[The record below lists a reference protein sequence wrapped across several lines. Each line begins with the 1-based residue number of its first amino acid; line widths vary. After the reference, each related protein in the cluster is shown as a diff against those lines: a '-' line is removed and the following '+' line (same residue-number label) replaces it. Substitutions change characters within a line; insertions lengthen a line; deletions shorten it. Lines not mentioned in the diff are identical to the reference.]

1 MACPI
6 ELRKGITKE
15 VKKIADLLDTF
26 KDSNVQSYNQ
36 AIKLNDLVD
45 DFVSN
50 TFVPQMMDANS
61 KRIDDILS
69 SLKDNIKISNP
80 SYIRLRKSINE
91 IVKNQYYNIAVQH
104 IGRFAFKVD
113 RLDLSDDSSDDI
125 GDIDTSTIID
135 LLDELNSSIEL
146 EKLNNVY
153 DDSLRKIDRLFLS
166 EITKVREDSENVA
179 DILKSWIKRRNNYKV
194 YKTKKSEIF
203 GGLNAATLKTY
214 NIYRPLPNKGELI
227 SLLYPIENITN
238 VIPNYGFLDSLY
250 ELSEGRDWIVI
261 VNPENISEFDVD
273 ADVIDVV
280 KNNLSSSNA
289 FYYKG
294 KIYLNSSR
302 LERWS
307 VNERNRI
314 VLEELIHL
322 VSAYLLY
329 EEKNKGY
336 IYDVVS
342 EALLDGNFKSKY
354 KVYESGDELLTYT
367 VSNLYNNEIPEEN
380 IHELFS
386 AYIIYKIENG
396 KDKTF
401 IDKILDTIYR
411 FFIWLL
417 GLPTSLKYKKND
429 DIINIINKAINAS
442 KSDKGVD
449 GIDKMIK
456 DLLKYIDKN
465 NIPTRYNLKE
475 NNIIL
480 FNDDNKLEQRNV
492 FDTITY
498 IYNNLSFDGVEKSN
512 NIYENLKKLGFNDYV
527 PKNILYIDPEDL
539 TTQTVNKG
547 FIYAISEVISGV
559 SEFYQDFLFV
569 DLLIATYHNKML
581 DIGNYNSDPE
591 FKDKFFSELINSN
604 EIRTIKDFYSNY
616 IPTIDDK
623 INMTLNNII
632 EFVIR
637 FKESKD
643 DEIDDVSFQDLIDQ
657 AAEFTG
663 IAPNIKKYKF
673 KTIYAKYIK
682 ILDIL
687 GFDENSKLETFFTSI
702 IDSIP
707 SDHKNREILVASIQ
721 DLKNK
726 MHIMFW
732 GLEAMA
738 SRHTSSMVFE
748 AYNKRENRSINNSL
762 SLKFRNIKKRNIK
775 RLYKNLESKTKIKD
789 LFHIIYGTSVNYD
802 NLTPTELDSF
812 IDEIPNYY
820 ILDPNNKN
828 IEGINHLVLLLRS
841 ESLNYIYNSV
851 LSLDSYDTSIH
862 ADISNSQLL
871 AIILKIIDD
880 TVFRLNHGI
889 PLTLGQLLFIQSIK
903 DKVKFKE
910 KDAINKILNFIDTDL
925 DTNKKLYEDIIL
937 LHFIRPAL
945 LFNNKTNLHNAKSYY
960 EFFLLNV
967 YATINNLDV
976 SSIDTK
982 ESLKELNNAI
992 EAIKGNSK
1000 INILPGIEY
1009 ERKKGLMNI
1018 LRKEL
1023 ITHANEVLFNG
1034 LRSLDLFTSFK
1045 GTSISQQSDILPL
1058 FESLINDLGAV
1069 EKETSNIFNVYDVID
1084 RLITKDDFNTVYISI
1099 SKSFTELIDKIYI
1112 GDKARSK
1119 GVGGMIDFIE
1129 ELYDA
1134 IHEANQKESNSNIYY
1149 IIKEYLFPIFDKYDI
1164 HYVVERT
1171 TKKAKKI
1178 KNASQLRNLLLFPEE
1193 KFPIRLVH
1201 INSFKSIIEY
1211 EKNKLELLLYLD
1223 KMYLL
1228 SSTIESFV
1236 SDIYI
1241 NELENIHN
1249 KFLDKYGP
1257 NFMSVVYGI
1266 PANKLWTY
1274 KDSSEGNITPNNIN
1288 EDYKNIF
1295 YDKTTNSLTHY
1306 GESLKRAL
1314 VRINNNN
1321 ENDIDIIK
1329 IINSDFFTP
1338 TFVITV
1344 LMLDLYIFSYAGDEI
1359 SYNEKKE
1366 LLAPIIAL
1374 FITDESRKK
1383 SGISELLNN
1392 EDAFALIEDNDKYNL
1407 SIPLAEYNEMIHN
1420 LYRSMILYQDST
1432 LFKSLS
1438 KRLYNSLLSDSLKPI
1453 VSTGKRISIY
1463 KDKHIIKPKGQSYI
1477 HTKTYPTSYVFM
1489 QKLNS
1494 FFDMKNDSS
1503 SISNIAIRSFA
1514 RTGYFKQMSSIYK
1527 TYNNIQRLKDTDA
1540 NLSEQY
1546 SILND
1551 NFKELKNSFVDSIKT
1566 LSGFTTR
1573 TFRSYINQDN
1583 SSDYIQTTNA
1593 EILMKAFDNQPISIN
1608 LGEGI
1613 NTFIEHNNNLSKTLD
1628 NLSEKI
1634 DQILDEDY
1642 KNWIQGLYNEL
1653 KEYYDEFEQL
1663 VVYNTNTNSLISNRL
1678 FRALYLLKMIAEISD
1693 DIQYKVDA
1701 NNLYESLSRE
1711 DKKSI
1716 NNFKRTLNKTKRI
1729 VDNMFFTILSEIR
1742 GGENN
1747 SGALGSKTLNNV
1759 KIIYSINNDYVI
1771 SEIKNIDSVYKY
1783 LSEAGIN
1790 NYINLIIFYI
1800 TTIYGAPSL
1809 GSKFF
1814 HNFYNTLKKSNLV
1827 LFDLHIAPYMFKLNG
1842 STIDI
1847 IETILSDR
1855 LNLNDIL
1862 IRNLNLTLKDA
1873 DRLYFL
1879 KRSIIETFQD
1889 ADDILLLFHFLN
1901 KSKNLDNVDN
1911 IIKFIYQD
1919 KLKEKIQDIVKFHVD
1934 VYNNAQT
1941 SIAANRIN
1949 ENIVVS
1955 KIVDEILKVISED
1968 IKNSRKIDEYIKTIF
1983 KKVELKLVK
1992 EGSYLHKTTGIRYLV
2007 RTRKFGY
2014 SSRIYNTNTTYHYTE
2029 FSSEHM
2035 NKDHTTN
2042 IAPSVNKVNSLL
2054 FSTYARGFD
2063 YIKSTKKT
2071 YVFDFYKIPTMYGAN
2086 YFRGSVNKDL
2096 IDGLYLTESIEQ
2108 FYSQLRDPD
2117 STVYK
2122 YILSEFAYDNL
2133 SQTNVL
2139 QKKSTIIG
2147 NTTSEAITLLK
2158 TALLNNFD
2166 NINKDRVRY
2175 LSNKLLNIED
2185 IQANLTNIILLSL
2198 STNITSSTLKMII
2211 GFDEDLFYYLN
2222 SISLFSAYI
2231 LSDIDNKDSISS
2243 IKEKIKNN
2251 LKSIEREI
2259 NSNNIDSNQ
2268 FYEVL
2273 TILLNGATSI
2283 DEVIKKIDD
2292 SSSDRYVKTL
2302 YNYWAY
2308 IVSTKDVIDRLG
2320 ILDIDEGADL
2330 IDILD
2335 NYIEFII
2342 YFTDTLYANNE
2353 FKKAQDA
2360 EEDGLIYLSNF
2371 QPYIREIYNKNRY
2384 YILQRLMHLFNYRLI
2399 EILNSDSTYIKEVLG
2414 ESIEQRIK
2422 TLLGFTGLYGHRI
2435 HYFSRGKD
2443 INEND
2448 KVKILMQLISDS
2460 NYAKHN
2466 ITLFPDIPTVNSIN
2480 NRDYSFVSFSGLS
2493 DITDILRIKDA
2504 GTMRSI
2510 MERLQ
2515 ELNEGDPDDE
2525 YYEEIELKALNRY
2538 SIASLKRNSI
2548 INKYVYS
2555 TTKSLSNVFS
2565 EGRIERSFG
2574 PTYSVMRLLYGSEF
2588 AEKLSSKVIL
2598 AFKKLLVV
2606 MSITMLMVL
2615 YANLSSL
2622 PLNVIGNFLG
2632 NVIIIPVVSIALV
2645 LVKDIFFTLKFGIN
2659 KHNKYKIF
2667 DLVKNLILTVIHSIL
2682 ISASSMA
2689 ILLTLLMYIIL
2700 GFVFNLATTALI
2712 FIIDMAIENK
2722 TKYKSPLKRLHYAI
2736 NDRGIKTLFSFF
2748 GKISVLGDKN
2758 MHEFIERTLFDLS
2771 LDVPYKKTN
2780 MFILSK
2786 TNAERMISYFSYVMS
2801 LRVIPLKSLN
2811 GLKFTDVFKFSSN
2824 YKLEFN
2830 KNFIERIKKIK
2841 NRVEQGK
2848 KVSDYEY
2855 VLLEVYNNYR
2865 DPRGS
2870 MNDVDMSLAFKPI
2883 EEAKKYA
2890 GYMGLVNLS
2899 QTSTPAIQNL
2909 PLFDIFKSFRFYQL
2923 VFIEP
2928 LVNSMINLLSITSIV
2943 YDYFGSKL
2951 VEKYSSVESK
2961 ASEKITNKI
2970 LSSQLKSF
2978 LGQFTLNSSL
2988 FALQVILTN
2997 FIVRKYNEH
3006 ILFKSLEDLMSLT
3019 SNTLDKTASEII
3031 YEISEKVSDFNKLT
3045 NLCDTSHKQEE
3056 RNMHI
3061 DHISKK
3067 YNLSMTDKYSGS
3079 DCYTAK
3085 NKLAELI
3092 VKDVFELNRVFNS
3105 DEYKQLKLLYYTLY
3119 SRNLEKDLEPYMNA
3133 FDFTNKRTYDEI
3145 LSHMDNFTRILKR
3158 IDRMANI
3165 YRFYS
3170 LGAFDNE
3177 IVNSIVDSE
3186 TSIDINRWEE
3196 WSAVDKTTFLLLA
3209 MSYIDEYEE
3218 DRKNV
3223 ITYIHG
3229 REDEGKYFSM
3239 VDDNEFY
3246 KFMKVVTL
3254 SNGRG
3259 GTLKDMN
3266 GNEIPYSTP
3275 FATLRQNCFES
3286 LKLIKEIYNDRR
3298 NQVRLLLNSVG
3309 LATYEN
3315 IDIVPQF
3322 AENVLEEIHDDKT
3335 IKVFQERNPD
3345 ANTILSLTFPPT
3357 IKKAANIFLNISERL
3372 YKEEYTPFIEQ
3383 ENFSIFKPNVTNMTD
3398 DIAVV
3403 LDYLYWNDRSA
3414 SPIVNQYVT
3423 LKLKTIQADI
3433 LFLNKYS
3440 VSYTYKPVE
3449 KLDKFYR

>member
-1 MACPI
+1 MVCPI

-113 RLDLSDDSSDDI
+113 RLDLSDDSLDDI

-354 KVYESGDELLTYT
+354 KVYESGNELLTYT

-401 IDKILDTIYR
+401 IDKILDAIYR

-429 DIINIINKAINAS
+429 DIINIINKAINNY
-442 KSDKGVD
+442 KGVD

-547 FIYAISEVISGV
+547 FIYAISEVVSRV

-604 EIRTIKDFYSNY
+604 EIRTIKDFYSDY
-616 IPTIDDK
+616 IPAIDDK

-707 SDHKNREILVASIQ
+707 SDHKNRAMLVASIQ
-721 DLKNK
+721 DLKK
-726 MHIMFW
+726 EMHIMFS

-748 AYNKRENRSINNSL
+748 AYNKSENRSINNSL

-775 RLYKNLESKTKIKD
+775 RLYKNPESKTKIKD

-802 NLTPTELDSF
+802 NLTPAELDSF

-828 IEGINHLVLLLRS
+828 IEGINHLVLSLRS

-889 PLTLGQLLFIQSIK
+889 PLTLGQLLFIQNIK
-903 DKVKFKE
+903 DKVKFTE
-910 KDAINKILNFIDTDL
+910 KDTINKILSFIDSDL
-925 DTNKKLYEDIIL
+925 YTNKKLYEDIIL
-937 LHFIRPAL
+937 LHFIKPAL
-945 LFNNKTNLHNAKSYY
+945 LFNNKKNLHNAKSYY

-976 SSIDTK
+976 SSIDIK
-982 ESLKELNNAI
+982 KNLIELNNAI

-1009 ERKKGLMNI
+1009 ERKKGLINI
-1018 LRKEL
+1018 LRKDL

-1034 LRSLDLFTSFK
+1034 LRSYDLFTSFK
-1045 GTSISQQSDILPL
+1045 GTSISQQSNILPL
-1058 FESLINDLGAV
+1058 FESLINDIGAV
-1069 EKETSNIFNVYDVID
+1069 EKETSKIFNVYDVID
-1084 RLITKDDFNTVYISI
+1084 KLITKDDFNTVYISI

-1112 GDKARSK
+1112 GDKARNN
-1119 GVGGMIDFIE
+1119 GVGGIIDFIE

-1134 IHEANQKESNSNIYY
+1134 IYEANQKESNSNIHY
-1149 IIKEYLFPIFDKYDI
+1149 IIKKYLFPIFDKYDI
-1164 HYVVERT
+1164 HYVVEKT

-1178 KNASQLRNLLLFPEE
+1178 KNASQLRKLLLFPEE

-1201 INSFKSIIEY
+1201 INSFKSIVEY
-1211 EKNKLELLLYLD
+1211 EKNKLELLSYLD

-1249 KFLDKYGP
+1249 KFLDEYGP

-1514 RTGYFKQMSSIYK
+1514 RTGYFKQMGSIYK
-1527 TYNNIQRLKDTDA
+1527 TYSNIQRLKDTDA

-1551 NFKELKNSFVDSIKT
+1551 NFKELKKSFVDSIKT

-1593 EILMKAFDNQPISIN
+1593 EILMKAFDNQLISIN

-1613 NTFIEHNNNLSKTLD
+1613 NTFIEHKNNLSKTLD

-1634 DQILDEDY
+1634 DQILDKNY

-1701 NNLYESLSRE
+1701 NNLYESLSRD

-1716 NNFKRTLNKTKRI
+1716 NNFKKTLNKTKRI

-1747 SGALGSKTLNNV
+1747 SGALGSKTFNNV

-1827 LFDLHIAPYMFKLNG
+1827 LFDLHIASYMFKLNG

-1847 IETILSDR
+1847 IETILSDK

-1862 IRNLNLTLKDA
+1862 IRNLNLTLKDS
-1873 DRLYFL
+1873 DRLYSL

-1919 KLKEKIQDIVKFHVD
+1919 KLKERIQDIVKFHVD

-1955 KIVDEILKVISED
+1955 NIVDEILKVISED
-1968 IKNSRKIDEYIKTIF
+1968 IKSSKKIDEYIKTIF
-1983 KKVELKLVK
+1983 KNVELKLVK
-1992 EGSYLHKTTGIRYLV
+1992 EGSYLHKTTGVRYLV
-2007 RTRKFGY
+2007 RTKTFGY

-2035 NKDHTTN
+2035 NKNHTTN
-2042 IAPSVNKVNSLL
+2042 IAPSVNKINSLL

-2086 YFRGSVNKDL
+2086 YFHGTVNKDL
-2096 IDGLYLTESIEQ
+2096 IDGSYLTESIEQ
-2108 FYSQLRDPD
+2108 FYSQLRDSD

-2133 SQTNVL
+2133 NQTNVL

-2147 NTTSEAITLLK
+2147 NTASEAITLLK
-2158 TALLNNFD
+2158 TALLNNFN
-2166 NINKDRVRY
+2166 NINRDRVRY
-2175 LSNKLLNIED
+2175 LSNKLLNKED

-2251 LKSIEREI
+2251 LKNIEREI

-2268 FYEVL
+2268 FYEIL

-2292 SSSDRYVKTL
+2292 SSSDRYVETL

-2308 IVSTKDVIDRLG
+2308 IVSAKDVIDRLG
-2320 ILDIDEGADL
+2320 ILDINEGADL
-2330 IDILD
+2330 TDILD

-2342 YFTDTLYANNE
+2342 HFTDTLYANNE
-2353 FKKAQDA
+2353 FKKTQDA
-2360 EEDGLIYLSNF
+2360 EEDGLIYISNL

-2384 YILQRLMHLFNYRLI
+2384 YILQRLMRLFNYRLI

-2435 HYFSRGKD
+2435 HYFSIGKD

-2480 NRDYSFVSFSGLS
+2480 NRNYIIGTFSGLS
-2493 DITDILRIKDA
+2493 EITDILRVKDT
-2504 GTMRSI
+2504 GTMKSI
-2510 MERLQ
+2510 IERLQ
-2515 ELNEGDPDDE
+2515 ELNEGNPDDE

-2538 SIASLKRNSI
+2538 SISSLKRNSI

-2555 TTKSLSNVFS
+2555 TTKSLSNMFS
-2565 EGRIERSFG
+2565 EGKINRSFG
-2574 PTYSVMRLLYGSEF
+2574 STYSVMRLLYGSEL
-2588 AEKLSSKVIL
+2588 AEKLSSKAIL
-2598 AFKKLLVV
+2598 VFKKLLVG

-2615 YANLSSL
+2615 YANMSSL

-2632 NVIIIPVVSIALV
+2632 NIIIIPGISIALV
-2645 LVKDIFFTLKFGIN
+2645 LVKDMFFTFKFGIN

-2667 DLVKNLILTVIHSIL
+2667 DLVSNLVFTAIHSIL
-2682 ISASSMA
+2682 ISVSSLG
-2689 ILLTLLMYIIL
+2689 ILVSLLMYTIL
-2700 GFVFNLATTALI
+2700 GFVFNFATNILI
-2712 FIIDMAIENK
+2712 YIIDKFIENK
-2722 TKYKSPLKRLHYAI
+2722 TKYISPLKTLHYAI

-2748 GKISVLGDKN
+2748 GRISTIGDKN
-2758 MHEFIERTLFDLS
+2758 MHEFVERTLFDLS
-2771 LDVPYKKTN
+2771 LDIPYKKTN

-2786 TNAERMISYFSYVMS
+2786 TNAERMISYFAYVMS
-2801 LRVIPLKSLN
+2801 LKVIPLESLN

-2830 KNFIERIKKIK
+2830 KNFINRIKKIK

-2848 KVSDYEY
+2848 KVSDYDY
-2855 VLLEVYNNYR
+2855 VLLNVYNKYGVLS
-2865 DPRGS
+2865 GS
-2870 MNDVDMSLAFKPI
+2870 MNDVDMSSTFKPI

-2899 QTSTPAIQNL
+2899 QTGTPAIQNL
-2909 PLFDIFKSFRFYQL
+2909 PIFDIFKSFRFYQL

-2928 LVNSMINLLSITSIV
+2928 LINSIINLGSIIFIISN
-2943 YDYFGSKL
+2943 YFGSKL
-2951 VEKYSSVESK
+2951 NEKYNSVESK

-2970 LSSQLKSF
+2970 ISSQLKSF

-2988 FALQVILTN
+2988 FTLQIILTN
-2997 FIVRKYNEH
+2997 FVVRKYNEH

-3031 YEISEKVSDFNKLT
+3031 YEISEKASELNNLR
-3045 NLCDTSHKQEE
+3045 NLCETDRKQEE

-3061 DHISKK
+3061 DYILKKFKLNINENSK
-3067 YNLSMTDKYSGS
+3067 S
-3079 DCYTAK
+3079 DCNIVK
-3085 NKLAELI
+3085 DKLAELI
-3092 VKDVFELNRVFNS
+3092 FKDVSELNKVFNS
-3105 DEYKQLKLLYYTLY
+3105 DEYKQLRDLYYRLY
-3119 SRNLEKDLEPYMNA
+3119 NKNLENELSSYLNA
-3133 FDFTNKRTYDEI
+3133 TDFTNKRAYDDI
-3145 LSHMDNFTRILKR
+3145 LSHMDNFTKILKR
-3158 IDRMANI
+3158 MDRLSNI

-3177 IVNSIVDSE
+3177 LVNSIVDSE
-3186 TSIDINRWEE
+3186 KSIDINKWEE
-3196 WSAVDKTTFLLLA
+3196 WSPVDKTTFLLLA
-3209 MSYIDEYEE
+3209 MSYMDEYKE
-3218 DRKNV
+3218 DRERV

-3229 REDEGKYFSM
+3229 KNGSEYLSKIDN
-3239 VDDNEFY
+3239 NEFY
-3246 KFMKVVTL
+3246 RFMKVITV
-3254 SNGRG
+3254 SDGRG
-3259 GTLKDMN
+3259 GPLKDMD
-3266 GNEIPYSTP
+3266 GTEITYDIP
-3275 FATLRQNCFES
+3275 FADLKQNCFES
-3286 LKLIKEIYNDRR
+3286 LNLIKEIYNDRR
-3298 NQVRLLLNSVG
+3298 NQLRLVLNSVG

-3315 IDIVPQF
+3315 IDIIPQF
-3322 AENVLEEIHDDKT
+3322 AENVLENINDYKT
-3335 IKVFQERNPD
+3335 IKVFQDREPD
-3345 ANTILSLTFPPT
+3345 ANTVLSHIFPPT
-3357 IKKAANIFLNISERL
+3357 IKKTVNIFLNVSEGL
-3372 YKEEYTPFIEQ
+3372 YKEEYTPFNEQ
-3383 ENFSIFKPNVTNMTD
+3383 ENFRIFKPNVTNMTD
-3398 DIAVV
+3398 DISVV
-3403 LDYLYWNDRSA
+3403 LDYLSSNDRSVF
-3414 SPIVNQYVT
+3414 PIVNPYAT
-3423 LKLKTIQADI
+3423 LKFKTIQSDI

-3440 VSYTYKPVE
+3440 VSYAYKPVE

>member
-26 KDSNVQSYNQ
+26 KESNVQSYNQ

-69 SLKDNIKISNP
+69 SLKDNIEISNP
-80 SYIRLRKSINE
+80 SYIRLRKSIDK
-91 IVKNQYYNIAVQH
+91 IVKNQFYNIAVQH
-104 IGRFAFKVD
+104 IGRFAFKAD

-135 LLDELNSSIEL
+135 LLEELNSSIEL

-166 EITKVREDSENVA
+166 EITKVGEDSENVA

-203 GGLNAATLKTY
+203 GGLNAAALKTY

-250 ELSEGRDWIVI
+250 ELSEGRDWIVL
-261 VNPENISEFDVD
+261 VNPENISELDVD
-273 ADVIDVV
+273 ADVIDIV

-294 KIYLNSSR
+294 KIYINSSR

-322 VSAYLLY
+322 VSAYLSY
-329 EEKNKGY
+329 EEKNKAY

-354 KVYESGDELLTYT
+354 KVYESGNELLTYT

-380 IHELFS
+380 IHELFA

-401 IDKILDTIYR
+401 INKILDAIYK

-429 DIINIINKAINAS
+429 GIINIINKAINNY
-442 KSDKGVD
+442 KGVD

-480 FNDDNKLEQRNV
+480 FNDDSKLEEKNV

-498 IYNNLSFDGVEKSN
+498 IYNNLSFDRVEKSN
-512 NIYENLKKLGFNDYV
+512 RIYENLKTLGFNDYTF
-527 PKNILYIDPEDL
+527 KNILYIDPEDL

-547 FIYAISEVISGV
+547 FIYAISEVISRV

-581 DIGNYNSDPE
+581 DIGNYKNDPE
-591 FKDKFFSELINSN
+591 FKDKFFSALINSN

-632 EFVIR
+632 EFVIQ

-643 DEIDDVSFQDLIDQ
+643 DEIDDVSFQDLIEQ

-682 ILDIL
+682 IFDIL
-687 GFDENSKLETFFTSI
+687 GYDEKSKLETFFMSI

-707 SDHKNREILVASIQ
+707 SDHKNRNMLVANIQ

-726 MHIMFW
+726 MHVMFS

-748 AYNKRENRSINNSL
+748 AYNKSENRSINNSL
-762 SLKFRNIKKRNIK
+762 SLKFKNIKKRNIK
-775 RLYKNLESKTKIKD
+775 RLYDNAASKTKIKD
-789 LFHIIYGTSVNYD
+789 LFNKIYGSEANYD
-802 NLTPTELDSF
+802 NLTPAELDYF
-812 IDEIPNYY
+812 TDEIPNYY

-828 IEGINHLVLLLRS
+828 IEGINDLLSLLRS

-851 LSLDSYDTSIH
+851 LSLDSYDTNIH
-862 ADISNSQLL
+862 ENITNSQLL

-889 PLTLGQLLFIQSIK
+889 PLTLGQLLFIQNIK
-903 DKVKFKE
+903 DKVKFTE
-910 KDAINKILNFIDTDL
+910 KDTINKILNFIDSDL

-937 LHFIRPAL
+937 LHFTKPAL
-945 LFNNKTNLHNAKSYY
+945 LFNNKKNLHNAKSYY

-967 YATINNLDV
+967 YATVNNLDP
-976 SSIDTK
+976 SSINIK
-982 ESLKELNNAI
+982 ENIIELNNAI
-992 EAIKGNSK
+992 EAIKSNSK

-1009 ERKKGLMNI
+1009 EREKGLINI
-1018 LRKEL
+1018 LRKDL
-1023 ITHANEVLFNG
+1023 ITHADEVLFNG
-1034 LRSLDLFTSFK
+1034 LRTYDLFTSFK
-1045 GTSISQQSDILPL
+1045 GTSISQQSDVLPL

-1069 EKETSNIFNVYDVID
+1069 EKETSKVFNVYDVID
-1084 RLITKDDFNTVYISI
+1084 KLITKDDINTVYLSI
-1099 SKSFTELIDKIYI
+1099 SKYFTELIDKIYI
-1112 GDKARSK
+1112 GDKASNN
-1119 GVGGMIDFIE
+1119 GVGGIIDFIE

-1134 IHEANQKESNSNIYY
+1134 IYEANQKESNSNIYY
-1149 IIKEYLFPIFDKYDI
+1149 IIKKYLFPIFDKYDI
-1164 HYVVERT
+1164 HYVVEKT

-1178 KNASQLRNLLLFPEE
+1178 KNASQLRKLLLFPEE

-1201 INSFKSIIEY
+1201 INSFKSIAEY
-1211 EKNKLELLLYLD
+1211 EKNKLELLSYLD

-1257 NFMSVVYGI
+1257 NFMSVVYTI

-1274 KDSSEGNITPNNIN
+1274 KDLSEGNITQDDIN

-1306 GESLKRAL
+1306 GESLKKAL
-1314 VRINNNN
+1314 IRINNNN
-1321 ENDIDIIK
+1321 ENDIDVIK

-1383 SGISELLNN
+1383 SGISELLIN

-1407 SIPLAEYNEMIHN
+1407 SIPLAEYNEIIHN
-1420 LYRSMILYQDST
+1420 IYRSMILYQDST

-1489 QKLNS
+1489 QKMNS

-1514 RTGYFKQMSSIYK
+1514 GTGYFKHINSIYK
-1527 TYNNIQRLKDTDA
+1527 TYNNIQRLKDTNV

-1546 SILND
+1546 NILNY
-1551 NFKELKNSFVDSIKT
+1551 NFKELKNSFVNSIKT

-1573 TFRSYINQDN
+1573 TFRSYISQDN

-1593 EILMKAFDNQPISIN
+1593 EILMDAFDNQSISID

-1613 NTFIEHNNNLSKTLD
+1613 NTLIEHNNNLSNTLD

-1642 KNWIQGLYNEL
+1642 KNWVLELYNEL

-1663 VVYNTNTNSLISNRL
+1663 VAYNTNRNLLSSNRL

-1693 DIQYKVDA
+1693 DIQYKIDA

-1711 DKKSI
+1711 DKKNI
-1716 NNFKRTLNKTKRI
+1716 NNFKKTLNKTKRI

-1742 GGENN
+1742 NAENN
-1747 SGALGSKTLNNV
+1747 SGVLGSKTFNNV
-1759 KIIYSINNDYVI
+1759 KIIYSINNDYVV

-1790 NYINLIIFYI
+1790 NYINLITFYI
-1800 TTIYGAPSL
+1800 TTIYGVPSL

-1814 HNFYNTLKKSNLV
+1814 HNFYSTLKESNLV

-1847 IETILSDR
+1847 IENILSDK
-1855 LNLNDIL
+1855 LKLNDIL
-1862 IRNLNLTLKDA
+1862 ITNLNLTLKDS
-1873 DRLYFL
+1873 DRLYSL
-1879 KRSIIETFQD
+1879 KRSIIEAFQD
-1889 ADDILLLFHFLN
+1889 VDDILLLFYFLN
-1901 KSKNLDNVDN
+1901 KSKNLDKVDAV
-1911 IIKFIYQD
+1911 IKFIYED

-1934 VYNNAQT
+1934 IYNNAQT
-1941 SIAANRIN
+1941 SIVNKIN
-1949 ENIVVS
+1949 ENIVTS

-1968 IKNSRKIDEYIKTIF
+1968 IKSSRKIDKYIKKIF
-1983 KKVELKLVK
+1983 KNVEFKLVK
-1992 EGSYLHKTTGIRYLV
+1992 EGSYLHKTTGVRYLV
-2007 RTRKFGY
+2007 RTKKFGY

-2042 IAPSVNKVNSLL
+2042 IAPSVNKINSLL

-2071 YVFDFYKIPTMYGAN
+2071 YVFDSYKIPTMYGAN
-2086 YFRGSVNKDL
+2086 YFHGSVNKDL
-2096 IDGLYLTESIEQ
+2096 IDESYFTESIEQ
-2108 FYSQLRDPD
+2108 FYNQLRD
-2117 STVYK
+2117 SNSIVYK

-2133 SQTNVL
+2133 NQANVL

-2147 NTTSEAITLLK
+2147 NTASEAITLLK
-2158 TALLNNFD
+2158 TALLNNFN
-2166 NINKDRVRY
+2166 NINRDRVRY
-2175 LSNKLLNIED
+2175 LAEELINKED
-2185 IQANLTNIILLSL
+2185 IQGDITNIILLS
-2198 STNITSSTLKMII
+2198 SSNDITSNTLKRII

-2222 SISLFSAYI
+2222 AISLFSAYI

-2243 IKEKIKNN
+2243 IKEKIKNK
-2251 LKSIEREI
+2251 LKNIEREI
-2259 NSNNIDSNQ
+2259 NNNNIDTNQ
-2268 FYEVL
+2268 FYEIL

-2292 SSSDRYVKTL
+2292 SSSDRYVETL

-2308 IVSTKDVIDRLG
+2308 IVSAKDVIDRLG
-2320 ILDIDEGADL
+2320 ILDINEGADL

-2342 YFTDTLYANNE
+2342 HFTDTLYANTE
-2353 FKKAQDA
+2353 LKKEDA

-2371 QPYIREIYNKNRY
+2371 PPYIREIYNKNRY

-2466 ITLFPDIPTVNSIN
+2466 IALFPDIPTVNSIN
-2480 NRDYSFVSFSGLS
+2480 NRDYVIGSFSGIS
-2493 DITDILRIKDA
+2493 DVTDILRIRDT
-2504 GTMRSI
+2504 GTMKSI

-2515 ELNEGDPDDE
+2515 ELNEGNPDDE
-2525 YYEEIELKALNRY
+2525 YYEEIALKALNRY
-2538 SIASLKRNSI
+2538 SITSLKRNSI

-2555 TTKSLSNVFS
+2555 TTKSLSKMFS
-2565 EGRIERSFG
+2565 EGKIDRSFG
-2574 PTYSVMRLLYGSEF
+2574 STYSVIRILYGSEF

-2598 AFKKLLVV
+2598 VFKKLLVV
-2606 MSITMLMVL
+2606 MSITMLMML
-2615 YANLSSL
+2615 YANISSL

-2632 NVIIIPVVSIALV
+2632 NVIIIPGVSVALV
-2645 LVKDIFFTLKFGIN
+2645 LVKDMFFTFKFGIN
-2659 KHNKYKIF
+2659 KHNRYKIF
-2667 DLVKNLILTVIHSIL
+2667 DLVINLVLTAIHSIL
-2682 ISASSMA
+2682 MSASSLA
-2689 ILLTLLMYIIL
+2689 ILLSLLMYTII
-2700 GFVFNLATTALI
+2700 GFVFNLATNSLI
-2712 FIIDMAIENK
+2712 YIIDKYIENK
-2722 TKYKSPLKRLHYAI
+2722 TKYISPLKTLHYAI
-2736 NDRGIKTLFSFF
+2736 NDRAIKTLFSFF
-2748 GKISVLGDKN
+2748 GRISLLGDKN
-2758 MHEFIERTLFDLS
+2758 KHEFIERTLFDLS
-2771 LDVPYKKTN
+2771 LDIPYKRTN
-2780 MFILSK
+2780 MFILAK

-2801 LRVIPLKSLN
+2801 LNVIPLKSLN

-2830 KNFIERIKKIK
+2830 KNFTKRIRKIK

-2848 KVSDYEY
+2848 KVSNYEY
-2855 VLLEVYNNYR
+2855 VLLEVYNSYK

-2899 QTSTPAIQNL
+2899 QTGTPAIQNL
-2909 PLFDIFKSFRFYQL
+2909 PVFDLFKSFRFYQF

-2928 LVNSMINLLSITSIV
+2928 LVNSIINLLSIISIISN
-2943 YDYFGSKL
+2943 YFGPKL
-2951 VEKYSSVESK
+2951 NEKYNSVESK

-2988 FALQVILTN
+2988 FTLQVILTN
-2997 FIVRKYNEH
+2997 FVVRKYNEH

-3031 YEISEKVSDFNKLT
+3031 YEISEKVSDLNKLRD
-3045 NLCDTSHKQEE
+3045 LCGTSHRQEE
-3056 RNMHI
+3056 KNKHI
-3061 DHISKK
+3061 DYISKK
-3067 YNLSMTDKYSGS
+3067 YNLNINKNSNDVCNTTKY
-3079 DCYTAK
+3079 
-3085 NKLAELI
+3085 KLAELI
-3092 VKDVFELNRVFNS
+3092 VKDVGELNKVFNS
-3105 DEYKQLKLLYYTLY
+3105 KEYEQLKDLY
-3119 SRNLEKDLEPYMNA
+3119 SRLYNKNLEKDLEPYLNA
-3133 FDFTNKRTYDEI
+3133 DDFTNKRTYDKI
-3145 LSHMDNFTRILKR
+3145 LSHMDGFTKILKR
-3158 IDRMANI
+3158 IDRMSNI

-3170 LGAFDNE
+3170 LGSFDSE
-3177 IVNSIVDSE
+3177 IVDSIVDFD
-3186 TSIDINRWEE
+3186 TSIDISRWEE

-3209 MSYIDEYEE
+3209 MAYMDEYEE
-3218 DRKNV
+3218 ERKNV

-3229 REDEGKYFSM
+3229 RGNMGKYFSM
-3239 VDDNEFY
+3239 VDSNEFY
-3246 KFMKVVTL
+3246 RFMKVITV
-3254 SNGRG
+3254 SDGRG
-3259 GTLKDMN
+3259 GPVKDMN
-3266 GNEIPYSTP
+3266 STP
-3275 FATLRQNCFES
+3275 FAVLRQNCFES
-3286 LKLIKEIYNDRR
+3286 LKLIKGIYNDKR
-3298 NQVRLLLNSVG
+3298 NQLRLVLNSIG

-3315 IDIVPQF
+3315 MDIIPQF
-3322 AENVLEEIHDDKT
+3322 AENVLEKIHDEKT
-3335 IKVFQERNPD
+3335 VKVFQDREPD
-3345 ANTILSLTFPPT
+3345 ANTILSLTFSPT
-3357 IKKAANIFLNISERL
+3357 IKKTVNIFLGIGEKF
-3372 YKEEYTPFIEQ
+3372 YKEEYSPFIDQ
-3383 ENFSIFKPNVTNMTD
+3383 ENFSLFKPNVTNMTD
-3398 DIAVV
+3398 DITVV
-3403 LDYLYWNDRSA
+3403 LDYLSWNDKSVL
-3414 SPIVNQYVT
+3414 PIANQYAT
-3423 LKLKTIQADI
+3423 LKIKVFQSDI

-3440 VSYTYKPVE
+3440 VSYVHKPVE
-3449 KLDKFYR
+3449 KLDKVYR